1 MEGWDGRME
10 RKMAEDES
18 KGMEWRKG
26 WKEGREGKDR
36 RNYVGRRK
44 DLFFYLARY
53 VSSNLLKYYELDF
66 LRSGTL
72 RYVTLRYVTLRYV
85 TVRYVT
91 LRYGTV
97 RSVTLRYVTV
107 RSVTV

>member
-1 MEGWDGRME
+1 
-10 RKMAEDES
+10 MAENEN

-72 RYVTLRYVTLRYV
+72 RYVTVRYVTLRYV
-85 TVRYVT
+85 T
-91 LRYGTV
+91 LRYGPF
-97 RSVTLRYVTV
+97 RYVTV
-107 RSVTV
+107 RYGPLRCSVNASMLSH

>member
-1 MEGWDGRME
+1 
-10 RKMAEDES
+10 MAENEN

-72 RYVTLRYVTLRYV
+72 RYVTLRSGTLRYVTLRYV
-85 TVRYVT
+85 TERSVP

-97 RSVTLRYVTV
+97 RSVTV
-107 RSVTV
+107 